1 MKIRYIIWY
10 TINIV
15 LSMNL
20 WYLTIAFCSV
30 YGNSTKSWIFGGL
43 ITILIWMLMKLIL
56 VFLVV
61 GVRELAQKYHNE

>member
-15 LSMNL
+15 LCMNL
-20 WYLTIAFCSV
+20 WYLAIAFCSV
-30 YGNSTKSWIFGGL
+30 YSNSTKSWIFGGL
-43 ITILIWMLMKLIL
+43 ITILIWMLIKLIL